1 MSDEETKIIND
12 PRSFEEKVLAQ
23 LDDLRSRVAETRSGF
38 EGFVGEFQNMK
49 DTIKM
54 YFDNFDE
61 KLEVINSELLQVKA
75 DQRKVE
81 RRVRKLEAEDRPQIL
96 MQDKQF

>member
-1 MSDEETKIIND
+1 MISLIRGKGIS
-12 PRSFEEKVLAQ
+12 P

-54 YFDNFDE
+54 YFDNFD
-61 KLEVINSELLQVKA
+61 A
-75 DQRKVE
+75 
-81 RRVRKLEAEDRPQIL
+81 EA
-96 MQDKQF
+96 